1 MSLLSTMAQPLVS
14 DRPAPQQAAAKSGPS
29 FHIPALD
36 GLRGLAALA
45 AVAFHYLHGPAAAF
59 VAFAWFNDF
68 LACTPIAIDTFFI
81 LSGFL
86 IGSILLRY
94 RESPNYYKAFYLR
107 RVHRILPVYYI
118 WLCVYFAF
126 FLFAKGWGLRAA
138 GSHST
143 VFTFASCIFF
153 FQNFIYTI
161 IESSYIAAP
170 IWTLAVEEH
179 FYLISPLLVRKLS
192 KRGLVRV
199 LVGVVVIVPLIRGA
213 ITKLG
218 HGTDWSSFAVELWT
232 VCRVDA
238 LALGMI
244 LAVVWRVPSA
254 QKWVRERYKLY
265 WPGVLVFTALSFLCV
280 WTSRARIPHTFVL
293 TAVLTRTLMELSC
306 LSLMLLVLARP
317 DSWSARFLSSKVM
330 REFGRI
336 SYCLYLIHW
345 GILWIIVRF
354 VLHTTFGARLGPET
368 VAIVA
373 AFVISCGLSQL
384 SWKYLEAPLIERGRR
399 FAY

>member
-1 MSLLSTMAQPLVS
+1 MAQPFVS
-14 DRPAPQQAAAKSGPS
+14 DRPATQQGAAKSQPS
-29 FHIPALD
+29 FHLPALD

-45 AVAFHYLHGPAAAF
+45 AVTFHYLHGPAAAL

-94 RESPNYYKAFYLR
+94 RESPSYYKTFYLR
-107 RVHRILPVYYI
+107 RAHRILPVYYA
-118 WLCVYFAF
+118 WLGVYFAF
-126 FLFAKGWGLRAA
+126 FLFAKGWGLHAA
-138 GSHST
+138 GTHST
-143 VFTFASCIFF
+143 LFTFAACILF

-170 IWTLAVEEH
+170 IWTLSVEEH
-179 FYLISPLLVRKLS
+179 FYLLSPVLVRNLS
-192 KRGLVRV
+192 KRALARV
-199 LVGVVVIVPLIRGA
+199 LLGVVVVVPLIRGA

-218 HGTDWSSFAVELWT
+218 HGRDWSSFAVELWT
-232 VCRVDA
+232 ICRADA

-244 LAVVWRVPSA
+244 VAVIWSVPEG
-254 QKWVRERYKLY
+254 QKWLREKYRFY
-265 WPGVLVFTALSFLCV
+265 WPGIVVFTGLSFLCV
-280 WTSRARIPHTFVL
+280 WVSHARIPHTFVL
-293 TAVLTRTLMELSC
+293 TAIWTRTFMEFSC
-306 LSLMLLVLARP
+306 LSLILLVLARP
-317 DSWSARFLSSKVM
+317 DSLSARFLASKVM

-336 SYCLYLIHW
+336 SYCLYLVHW

-354 VLHTTFGARLGPET
+354 VLHTTFGARLGAET

-373 AFVISCGLSQL
+373 AFAISCGVSQL
-384 SWKYLEAPLIERGRR
+384 SWKYLEARLIERGRR
-399 FAY
+399 FTY